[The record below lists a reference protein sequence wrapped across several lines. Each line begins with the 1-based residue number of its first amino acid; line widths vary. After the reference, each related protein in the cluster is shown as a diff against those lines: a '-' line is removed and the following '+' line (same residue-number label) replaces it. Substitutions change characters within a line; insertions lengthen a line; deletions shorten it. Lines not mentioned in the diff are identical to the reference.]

1 MMHWA
6 LGANDLG
13 RLGEDA
19 YMLRG
24 FVDQPTLKA
33 LPLYSKFVDA
43 VAALNVPKGDAAKAA
58 QAWSEKATKTWT
70 TMKPLPCTEHA
81 SAGKLLLDL
90 GSRSSTYTPK

>member
-1 MMHWA
+1 MMYWNFGA
-6 LGANDLG
+6 DLLGQ
-13 RLGEDA
+13 LGEDA

-33 LPLYSKFVDA
+33 LPLYSKFADA

-58 QAWSEKATKTWT
+58 RAWSEKATKTWI

-81 SAGKLLLDL
+81 NAGKLLLDL
-90 GSRSSTYTPK
+90 GSRSSTYTPE